1 MSKNLFFVG
10 IINCFNIATL
20 IYNIMNYNFVFQF
33 TTIQFF
39 IFLAAFVYYFYI
51 LIMEIRQ
58 KFCSFF
64 ISESNSSYV
73 FMRDTYFRYMFY
85 FQSYSTFSWLISFN
99 KAYKYDLK
107 STDFVEFYSFVL
119 LFLAMMI
126 SIYIEDKKHSEDTT
140 TNEIRNILVINLI
153 CYLLTFAF
161 TKIPGTSPMEIF
173 MYLVL
178 EYILDNSTMHLNN
191 DFWHILCQ

>member
-1 MSKNLFFVG
+1 
-10 IINCFNIATL
+10 
-20 IYNIMNYNFVFQF
+20 
-33 TTIQFF
+33 
-39 IFLAAFVYYFYI
+39 
-51 LIMEIRQ
+51 
-58 KFCSFF
+58 
-64 ISESNSSYV
+64 
-73 FMRDTYFRYMFY
+73 MFY

-178 EYILDNSTMHLNN
+178 EYILVLISNYNSFQLYGYLLNRKLIPS
-191 DFWHILCQ
+191 HIENQSLENVESNNNQIESN